1 MLDNITKKNIDD
13 CRDVLVGKVP
23 DPKSQIEQITLA
35 LIYKF
40 MDDMDREAVEKF
52 KGKAKFFTGDFE
64 KLGWRK
70 LFDPSLSG
78 KDMQELYSEALEK
91 LQTNPNIPDFFRN
104 IFKNAFLP
112 YKDPATLKMFLKHI
126 NEFEYSHSEKL
137 GDAFEYLLS
146 VMGSQGDAG
155 QFRTPRHIIDFI
167 AACLNPQKNETVA
180 DPACGTAGFLLS
192 AYKHILKQNTDKRLG
207 DKLTPDQRKKLA
219 ENFVG
224 YDISPDMVRLSLV
237 NMYLHGFT
245 TPKIFEYDTLSSEDR
260 WEETFDVILA
270 NPPFMTPKGGIRPHK
285 KFGVQANKAEVL
297 FTDYIAEHLN
307 KNGRAGI
314 VVPNGIVATTQTA
327 YKQLRKLLVN
337 DGLIAVVSLPAGCFQ
352 PYSGVKT
359 SVLMLDKGLV
369 KKSNYILFIKIAND
383 GFDLGAQR
391 REHDKNDLPLALEAF
406 NAYKECLSSG
416 EAFDEEKYS
425 SICTLIEKEKV
436 LSNKDIVLSG
446 DRYIINA
453 AIQNEFEI
461 VGINE
466 VVDFKR
472 GTSITKKDVT
482 EGDIPVIA
490 GGQQPAYYHNKI
502 NREAGAITISS
513 SGAYAGFVS
522 YHNYP
527 IFASDCFTVASK
539 NKELLNDK
547 YLFHILKSKQLA
559 IYEMQE
565 GGGQPHIY
573 PKNFENWEIPLPPI
587 EIQEQI
593 VKEIEGYQKI
603 IDGAKM
609 VVDNYKPTISINP
622 AWEILELGE
631 VGKISM
637 CKRVFKE
644 QTKDKGDV
652 PFYKIGT
659 FGGEPDAFISQELF
673 NEFQTKFSYP
683 NKGDILISTS
693 GTIGKTVVFD
703 GKPAYFQDSNIVWIA
718 NDETKIYNK
727 FLNIYYQIIKW
738 VPAEGGTIARLYN
751 NLIQETKIPC
761 PSLSEQLEIVQRVE
775 QEQQLISANK
785 QLIAIFEQKIK
796 NKINDVWGVKY
807 GFKPAFN
814 GYSIRGDNFILSY
827 ANSISSPWLR
837 GKYTQILEIKD
848 SQLIYYEDGQ
858 NERMINVKSIDWE
871 KVLYIIKQYKLDEFQ
886 KPSDFED
893 LVFPINIIDGG
904 STETIE
910 FEFRMFDANFDIKVS
925 PNKAPEGLNK
935 LIDFFM
941 NYFK

>member
-1 MLDNITKKNIDD
+1 MLDDKTKKDIND

-52 KGKAKFFTGDFE
+52 KGKAKFFTGDFA
-64 KLGWRK
+64 KFGWRK

-104 IFKNAFLP
+104 IFKNAYLP

-327 YKQLRKLLVN
+327 YKQLRKLLVD
-337 DGLIAVVSLPAGCFQ
+337 DGLIAVVSLPSGCFQ

-359 SVLMLDKGLV
+359 SILMLDKGLV
-369 KKSNYILFIKIAND
+369 KKSNHILFIKVSND

-391 REHDKNDLPLALEAF
+391 KEHDKNDLPLALQAF
-406 NAYKECLSSG
+406 DAYKESIISG
-416 EAFDEEKYS
+416 KAFNEEKYS
-425 SICTLIEKEKV
+425 SICTLVEKQKILE
-436 LSNKDIVLSG
+436 NKDTVLIG

-453 AIQNEFEI
+453 AIQNEFDI

-482 EGDIPVIA
+482 EGNIPVIA

-513 SGAYAGFVS
+513 SGAYSGFVA

-547 YLFHILKSKQLA
+547 YLFHILKGKQLE

-573 PKNFENWEIPLPPI
+573 PKNFDNWEIPLPPL

-593 VKEIEGYQKI
+593 VQEIEGYQKE
-603 IDGAKM
+603 ID
-609 VVDNYKPTISINP
+609 DYK
-622 AWEILELGE
+622 E
-631 VGKISM
+631 M
-637 CKRVFKE
+637 
-644 QTKDKGDV
+644 
-652 PFYKIGT
+652 
-659 FGGEPDAFISQELF
+659 
-673 NEFQTKFSYP
+673 
-683 NKGDILISTS
+683 
-693 GTIGKTVVFD
+693 
-703 GKPAYFQDSNIVWIA
+703 
-718 NDETKIYNK
+718 
-727 FLNIYYQIIKW
+727 IK
-738 VPAEGGTIARLYN
+738 
-751 NLIQETKIPC
+751 QK
-761 PSLSEQLEIVQRVE
+761 
-775 QEQQLISANK
+775 
-785 QLIAIFEQKIK
+785 EQKIK
-796 NKINDVWGVKY
+796 DKINEVWGVKEEVE
-807 GFKPAFN
+807 A
-814 GYSIRGDNFILSY
+814 
-827 ANSISSPWLR
+827 
-837 GKYTQILEIKD
+837 
-848 SQLIYYEDGQ
+848 
-858 NERMINVKSIDWE
+858 
-871 KVLYIIKQYKLDEFQ
+871 
-886 KPSDFED
+886 
-893 LVFPINIIDGG
+893 
-904 STETIE
+904 
-910 FEFRMFDANFDIKVS
+910 
-925 PNKAPEGLNK
+925 
-935 LIDFFM
+935 
-941 NYFK
+941 